1 MAITMIGIRRRRVIV
16 WMTAMTLMM
25 LMTLMVTKVE
35 FGQGSVTTV
44 VWRRHRAF
52 DDRAG
57 DSCHRY
63 RGQTVQLLAQLS

>member
-1 MAITMIGIRRRRVIV
+1 MAITMIGIRRRRVIM
-16 WMTAMTLMM
+16 WMTTMTLMM
-25 LMTLMVTKVE
+25 LMTLMALMVTKVE

-52 DDRAG
+52 DDKAE

-63 RGQTVQLLAQLS
+63 KGQTV

>member
-1 MAITMIGIRRRRVIV
+1 MM
-16 WMTAMTLMM
+16 WMTAMTLIMLLTMM
-25 LMTLMVTKVE
+25 TLMTLMTLMVTKVE

-44 VWRRHRAF
+44 VCRRHRAF

-63 RGQTVQLLAQLS
+63 RGQTV

>member
-25 LMTLMVTKVE
+25 LMTLMTLMTLMVTKVE

-44 VWRRHRAF
+44 V
-52 DDRAG
+52 
-57 DSCHRY
+57 
-63 RGQTVQLLAQLS
+63 

>member
-1 MAITMIGIRRRRVIV
+1 MAITMIGIRRRRVIM
-16 WMTAMTLMM
+16 WMTTMTLMM
-25 LMTLMVTKVE
+25 LMTLMTLMTVMVTKVE

-63 RGQTVQLLAQLS
+63 RGQTV

>member
-1 MAITMIGIRRRRVIV
+1 MAITMIGIRRRRVIM
-16 WMTAMTLMM
+16 WMTTMTLMM
-25 LMTLMVTKVE
+25 LMTLMALMVTKVE

-63 RGQTVQLLAQLS
+63 RGQTV